1 MAETDKVLD
10 LTDNPSS
17 MLQSAAYHELKSLS
31 RGMIVT
37 LLTAQEPSMMMQTVN
52 LHLRDNLSW
61 TTTPEGADRWRTVV
75 THREDVAASD
85 VIDLLTRD
93 HKRLDDL
100 FARALH
106 YVNAGNVADA
116 APLMKEFSEG
126 LKRHVD
132 VENNILALSFAA
144 PREQFGGDPT
154 STMLREHDEIQMHA
168 TVIESYFDEG
178 LPDAKEVSAFFA
190 ILSGTLAKHEFRE
203 ESILFPHWSAAIHRA
218 PAEAQL
224 DLFKKVQ
231 ATLAGIAEL
240 KA

>member
-10 LTDNPSS
+10 LTGNPSS

-31 RGMIVT
+31 RGMSVT

-61 TTTPEGADRWRTVV
+61 TITAEGTDRWRTVV

-106 YVNAGNVADA
+106 LVNAGNVADA
-116 APLMKEFSEG
+116 APLMKEFSVG
-126 LKRHVD
+126 LKRHMD
-132 VENNILALSFAA
+132 VENNILTLSFAA
-144 PREQFGGDPT
+144 PRDQFGADPT
-154 STMLREHDEIQMHA
+154 STMLREHEEILMQA
-168 TVIESYFDEG
+168 TLIESYFEDG

-190 ILSGTLAKHEFRE
+190 ILSGILAKHEFRE
-203 ESILFPHWSAAIHRA
+203 ESLLFPHWSAALHRA
-218 PAEAQL
+218 PAEAQQ
-224 DLFKKVQ
+224 DLFNKVKV
-231 ATLAGIAEL
+231 TLAGA
-240 KA
+240 A